1 MRVGDY
7 VRTKDGVFGKIIDRY
22 KIDDYYKIK
31 VDIRNGWIEKHKENL
46 FKKHIIKSS
55 PNIIDLIEEHDLLK
69 IEYKISDESIQ
80 TEVVE
85 VIRNYQGILYVN
97 TFVGKFFVKDLEHYD
112 RKILSIV
119 TKEQFSAMEY
129 KVESE
134 VK

>member
-7 VRTKDGVFGKIIDRY
+7 VRTDIGEIRKVVRVTDDAFILDKDIVYAHKD
-22 KIDDYYKIK
+22 KIK
-31 VDIRNGWIEKHKENL
+31 
-46 FKKHIIKSS
+46 KSS

-97 TFVGKFFVKDLEHYD
+97 TFVGKFFVVDLENYN

-119 TKEQFSAMEY
+119 TKEVYDSVKY
-129 KVESE
+129 SVETD
-134 VK
+134 